1 MTDRIGRPDSGPS
14 GVEDEVT
21 ATSDGRALR
30 RILGLG
36 GLVAFGLAYLV
47 PLTVFT
53 TFGAVTRITAG
64 HLPLAYLVTTAA
76 MVFTAISYALSVRA
90 SPSAGSAYAYT
101 KAAFGERLG
110 FVTGWTLLLDY
121 LLLPSINYLIVGI
134 YLHAQFPEVPAA
146 AFVLA
151 AIALVT
157 VLNIIGIDV
166 VRTISLVLV
175 AGQLLFA
182 VVFVSLAFARADAGA
197 SLMAPFHSPEL
208 AWPAIFAGAA
218 VLCLSFLGF
227 DAVSTLSE
235 EAREPRRTVPRA
247 ILLTTL
253 GGGFIFVMLSWAS
266 ALVLPDWRSIEVSD
280 SAGIEVMAPLGG
292 PVLVAVFLAAYISGC
307 LASAVASQASVSR
320 ILYAMGRDGVLPGRL
335 FGVLS
340 ARYRTPVGAI
350 LVVALVSLVSL
361 VVSLDALASVISFG
375 ALFAFSLVNLSVVKR
390 FAIDDRRRTGRD
402 LLLFGGLPVIGFA
415 LTAWLWASLSL
426 HAMIVGL
433 AWMTTGILY
442 QWSRAGRDRA
452 SVTSLDV

>member
-1 MTDRIGRPDSGPS
+1 MSIRSNSEPAPENGAS
-14 GVEDEVT
+14 
-21 ATSDGRALR
+21 LR
-30 RILGLG
+30 RILGVG

-64 HLPLAYLVTTAA
+64 HLPMAYLVTTAA

-101 KAAFGERLG
+101 RAAFGQRLG

-121 LLLPSINYLIVGI
+121 LLLPSLNYLIVGI
-134 YLHAQFPEVPAA
+134 YLHAQFPMVPAA

-151 AIALVT
+151 GIALVT
-157 VLNIIGIDV
+157 ILNIIGIDM

-182 VVFVSLAFARADAGA
+182 AVFVSLAFVRADAGA
-197 SLMAPFHSPEL
+197 SLIAPFYSPEL

-235 EAREPRRTVPRA
+235 EARDPRRTVPRA

-266 ALVLPDWRSIEVSD
+266 AMVLPDWRSIEVSD

-292 PVLVAVFLAAYISGC
+292 SVLVAVFLAAYISGC
-307 LASAVASQASVSR
+307 LASAVAAQASVSR
-320 ILYAMGRDGVLPGRL
+320 ILYAMGRDGVLPVQL
-335 FGVLS
+335 GVLN
-340 ARYRTPVGAI
+340 ARYRTPVRAI
-350 LVVALVSLVSL
+350 LIVALVSLVSL
-361 VVSLDALASVISFG
+361 VVSLDALASIISFG

-390 FAIDDRRRTGRD
+390 FAIDDGRRMGRD
-402 LLLFGGLPVIGFA
+402 FFLFAALPVVGFV
-415 LTAWLWASLSL
+415 LTAWLWASLSIQAL
-426 HAMIVGL
+426 LIGL
-433 AWMTTGILY
+433 GWMATGVVY
-442 QWSRAGRDRA
+442 QWWRLRRGAMSANA
-452 SVTSLDV
+452 LDV